1 MQIKKQKRNK
11 HRLMNSSH
19 PKYDTDPDILKH
31 QVNVETY
38 RSSGPGGQRKNKT
51 ETSVRI
57 KHLPSGITVIA
68 TEHRSQAQNREL
80 AFERLRERLLRLNR
94 PKKRRVP
101 TRVPRRAV
109 ERRITEKKLT
119 SLKKTTRQIRDLD
132 D

>member
-1 MQIKKQKRNK
+1 
-11 HRLMNSSH
+11 MNSSH
-19 PKYDTDPDILKH
+19 SKFATDPDILKH
-31 QVNVETY
+31 QVIVDTY

-51 ETSVRI
+51 ETSVRL

-80 AFERLRERLLRLNR
+80 AFERLRRRLEKLNR
-94 PKKRRVP
+94 PRKRRIP
-101 TRVPRRAV
+101 TRIPRKAV

-119 SLKKTTRQIRDLD
+119 SLKKTTRQIKDLD